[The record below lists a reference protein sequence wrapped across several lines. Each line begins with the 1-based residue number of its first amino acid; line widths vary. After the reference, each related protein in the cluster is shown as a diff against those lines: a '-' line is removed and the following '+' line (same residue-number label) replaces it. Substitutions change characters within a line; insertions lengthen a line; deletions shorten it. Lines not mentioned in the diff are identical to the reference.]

1 MKDSSLISTYN
12 YFEKLL
18 EHLNGDTNKIFS
30 GELVLPR
37 QLEIHLPGNRVVPC
51 NFNCSFCEG
60 RFLIK
65 TLSHYEEKAIK
76 LVRELSGRIP
86 FIILGGIYSE
96 PLLNPFALE
105 IIKETKKSGSF
116 FGIHTNGSLL
126 KRLEE
131 SKGFIKKICEISTS
145 PEDYVSISLDAG
157 TPHTHRLVKGTVI
170 SHFNEIIEGI
180 RMISETRKENSPTIR
195 VTYLI
200 NDDNSSEED
209 IGSIVKIAKNLKI
222 DSLRFSIPYE
232 AFGKDFSDLKKY
244 KEEFEDS
251 KSDFY
256 EKRLKP
262 YLSKNED
269 ERPYIFYMPP
279 IYQAIDKMNFNK
291 CVMGYY
297 QITMG
302 TDGYLYRCS
311 STASQSFSFNRLG
324 KIPDNFD
331 DFKEMIRKNQDKD
344 FNPRECFNAGAR
356 CDRIGLMINYSWSN
370 LKQGDK

>member
-1 MKDSSLISTYN
+1 MRDFDLISTYN

-18 EHLNGDTNKIFS
+18 EHLHFDNKKIFS

-37 QLEIHLPGNRVVPC
+37 QLEIHLPGNLIVPC

-65 TLSHYEEKAIK
+65 TLDSYEEKAIK
-76 LVRELSGRIP
+76 LIKDLSGRIP

-105 IIKETKKSGSF
+105 IIKETKKRGSF

-126 KRLEE
+126 KKLEE
-131 SKGFIKKICEISTS
+131 SKGFIKKICELSSST
-145 PEDYVSISLDAG
+145 EDYISISLDAG
-157 TPHTHRLVKGTVI
+157 TPQTHRIVKGTVN
-170 SHFNEIIEGI
+170 SYFNEIIEGI
-180 RMISETRKENSPTIR
+180 RIISEARKENYPTIR
-195 VTYLI
+195 VTYLV

-209 IGSIVKIAKNLKI
+209 IESIVKIAKNLKI

-244 KEEFEDS
+244 KEEFEDA
-251 KSDFY
+251 KSCFY
-256 EKRLKP
+256 EKRIKP
-262 YLSKNED
+262 HLSKSKD

-279 IYQAIDKMNFNK
+279 IYQAIDKMKFNQ
-291 CVMGYY
+291 CIMGYY
-297 QITMG
+297 QITIG
-302 TDGYLYRCS
+302 TDGYVYRCS

-344 FNPRECFNAGAR
+344 FNPKKCFNAGAR
-356 CDRIGLMINYSWSN
+356 CDRVGLMINYSWSV
-370 LKQGDK
+370 KKGDK